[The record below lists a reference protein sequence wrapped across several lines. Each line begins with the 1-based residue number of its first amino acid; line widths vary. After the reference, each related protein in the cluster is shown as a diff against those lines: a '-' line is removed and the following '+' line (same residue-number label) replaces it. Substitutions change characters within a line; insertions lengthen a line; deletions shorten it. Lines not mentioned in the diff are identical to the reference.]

1 MGAHFWTWSKS
12 RVRIVLNVTGVK
24 KQFCREDF
32 CPKTRKFYKDNL
44 SWEMFPQKPQQG
56 TWMFRLTSAEEVHAP
71 GSRCGICGKDPT
83 LSSGQAPEE
92 TEALSNSAHGSKLYS
107 HGSPEVFPGGEEQSS
122 TTPSLG
128 GFLTACIQNATPGKG
143 TFFEVTTRCRALS
156 LL

>member
-1 MGAHFWTWSKS
+1 MLL
-12 RVRIVLNVTGVK
+12 VPDV
-24 KQFCREDF
+24 
-32 CPKTRKFYKDNL
+32 
-44 SWEMFPQKPQQG
+44 
-56 TWMFRLTSAEEVHAP
+56 
-71 GSRCGICGKDPT
+71 GSVERTQP